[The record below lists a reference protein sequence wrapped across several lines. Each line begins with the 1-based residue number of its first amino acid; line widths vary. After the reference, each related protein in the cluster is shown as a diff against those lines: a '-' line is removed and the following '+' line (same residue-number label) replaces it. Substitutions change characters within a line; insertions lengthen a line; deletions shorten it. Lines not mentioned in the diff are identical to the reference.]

1 MQVRVRVFAKTEYGR
16 FQRREIVELSLF
28 NQAMKNIRARAVPDR
43 GL

>member
-16 FQRREIVELSLF
+16 FQRREVIALSLV
-28 NQAMKNIRARAVPDR
+28 NQAMKNIRARAVPDW